1 MKAII
6 FDMDGILID
15 TESLVGECWM
25 EIAEKNNIVGMM
37 DVFHRCIG
45 LNKNDTK
52 QLVMDTYG
60 PDFEY
65 DRFAQ
70 VCSKRFKELVAERG
84 LPMKKGVQEILT
96 FLRNANIPIGLAS
109 STKEETVR
117 SQMTD
122 LGLID
127 FFKEIVGGDA
137 VEHSKPNPEIYLIA
151 CEKMGYAPADC
162 MAVEDSPNGIRAASR
177 AGMETVM
184 VPDLVQ
190 PDEEMRQTAD
200 YIFEDLLELKEYIKN
215 RGCEL

>member
-37 DVFHRCIG
+37 DVIHRCIG

-70 VCSKRFKELVAERG
+70 ICSKRFKELVAERG
-84 LPMKKGVQEILT
+84 LPMKKGVREILT
-96 FLRNANIPIGLAS
+96 FLRDANIPIGLAS

-190 PDEEMRQTAD
+190 PDEEMRRTAD
-200 YIFEDLLELKEYIKN
+200 HIFEDLLELKEYIKN